1 MSLYADIQREFDE
14 HIMCSEFVED
24 WEMDW
29 EGDVNTMPKTVNAR
43 VWLKKPL
50 EFNVLA
56 TSKLANIQIADE
68 DYHDGNKYLFTF
80 EEALKIE
87 ESLKGMGWRLPTR
100 SEWVLLCEEFGQ
112 EASEITSGILCDK
125 LKLKK
130 RGHYNY
136 ISDSLYGEGSVGR
149 YWSRT
154 AYSGTDA
161 YYLYFDSSNVG
172 PQDYDYRG
180 YGFALRL
187 VRDLKS

>member
-80 EEALKIE
+80 EEALKVE

-112 EASEITSGILCDK
+112 EVGKLASGMLCDK

-130 RGHYNY
+130 RGYYYN
-136 ISDSLYGEGSVGR
+136 SGSLYGEGSYGH

-154 AYSGTDA
+154 VDSGAYAYS
-161 YYLYFDSSNVG
+161 LEFNSSRVY
-172 PQDYDYRG
+172 PQIIYDRG
-180 YGFALRL
+180 NGFALRL